1 MVLRGAS
8 LPTGALALTCL
19 ALAGCGSSSA
29 PSSSAHAKTAS
40 APAASTA
47 TSAERAFATHA
58 GLAFGAFYHF
68 IYAPYASGALSP
80 ATATRAVLT
89 RATLAATYV
98 DAQVEQATAAAGANP
113 ALAKLIPPMELL
125 DRGFRAALVELH
137 AGHFKLSQI
146 QAANL
151 AISAIKGSASNAGMP
166 IAEVTPSSI

>member
-1 MVLRGAS
+1 MISPRAS

-19 ALAGCGSSSA
+19 VLAGCGSSSSPA
-29 PSSSAHAKTAS
+29 SSTQAKTAS

-47 TSAERAFATHA
+47 TSAEHAFATHA

-68 IYAPYASGALSP
+68 IYAPYAAGALSP
-80 ATATRAVLT
+80 ATATRAVLA

-98 DAQVEQATAAAGANP
+98 DAQVEQATAAAGGSA
-113 ALAKLIPPMELL
+113 ALAKLIPPLELL
-125 DRGFRAALVELH
+125 DKGFRAALVQLH
-137 AGHFKLSQI
+137 AGHFKMSQI

-166 IAEVTPSSI
+166 IAEATPSSI